1 MANRK
6 SSIQSIQPKGEAE
19 IFATVSGSF
28 NGSWSEIQETIRA
41 MIAVGITVLSPRRVE
56 VIGNH
61 GDFVILEGDK
71 GSPKQIERRHLQ
83 AIGKSDF
90 LYIVDPDGYIGA
102 SVTLEIGYALS
113 KGIPIYAQV
122 QPREFI
128 FSNFISS
135 ELSLVEIKE
144 TIAKRK
150 RKLAGLVLQSSPTLK
165 DLQKYVS
172 TIVKGRGFSEEGL
185 VEVALLLVE
194 EVGELAKAIRFDQGL
209 KLSSNDIEHVK
220 SIDSE
225 LADCLIYLFNLA
237 NLANVDLEKAIREK
251 EAVNSKRKWQ
261 RRRTVR

>member
-1 MANRK
+1 MANRRL
-6 SSIQSIQPKGEAE
+6 SIQSIQPEGEAE

-28 NGSWSEIQETIRA
+28 NKFWSEVQETTKA
-41 MIAVGITVLSPRRVE
+41 MIAVGIIVLSPRRGE
-56 VIGNH
+56 IIGDY
-61 GDFVILEGDK
+61 GDFVILEEDN
-71 GSPKQIERRHLQ
+71 GSPKQIESRHLQ

-90 LYIVDPDGYIGA
+90 LYIVNPGGYIGS
-102 SVTLEIGYALS
+102 SVALEIGYALS

-122 QPREFI
+122 RPRELI
-128 FSNFISS
+128 FSDFVSS

-144 TIAKRK
+144 TIAKGK
-150 RKLAGLVLQSSPTLK
+150 KKLAGLVLRSSPTIK

-172 TIVKGRGFSEEGL
+172 AIIKARGFSEEGL
-185 VEVALLLVE
+185 VDVALLFVE

-209 KLSSNDIEHVK
+209 KLSSTDIGQVK

-237 NLANVDLEKAIREK
+237 NLVNVDLEKAIREK

-261 RRRTVR
+261 K